1 LNKISERNEWLKL
14 ARPLALLFAE
24 EKRYTESLAVYNE
37 MTKINEFGHIGWT
50 GVGNNLWMLGRQEEA
65 ADAYSKAL
73 EIKPEYFDA
82 LYNYGLV
89 NSQIGNLDIAISAYQ
104 NLIKIPVEVN
114 KFNKLK
120 QAKNYLHLWKN
131 QQDK

>member
-1 LNKISERNEWLKL
+1 
-14 ARPLALLFAE
+14 
-24 EKRYTESLAVYNE
+24 
-37 MTKINEFGHIGWT
+37 
-50 GVGNNLWMLGRQEEA
+50 MLGRLEEA

-89 NSQIGNLDIAISAYQ
+89 NSQTGNFDIAISAYQ
-104 NLIKIPVEVN
+104 NLLDLPVEAS

-120 QAKNYLHLWKN
+120 QAKNYLHLWKTKQN
-131 QQDK
+131 K